1 MPPEP
6 TSPVLYLYRY
16 CDTFQEWPR
25 GSLPET
31 SVRSRARGLCWGQP
45 ALYSSSILVPGHKYP
60 KIEGDHL
67 YGGTDTHGCF
77 AIYFF
82 NPCFRVL
89 MAWDKYYRYLSTVLH
104 L

>member
-1 MPPEP
+1 MDL
-6 TSPVLYLYRY
+6 TGVKRAAASAFLLVLVL
-16 CDTFQEWPR
+16 
-25 GSLPET
+25 
-31 SVRSRARGLCWGQP
+31 
-45 ALYSSSILVPGHKYP
+45 GHKYP

-89 MAWDKYYRYLSTVLH
+89 MAWDKYIAVGRILVHGTVAGSGENTVEARNG
-104 L
+104 